1 MITPKAIPY
10 FTLTEPQ
17 ICSGSKSVPF
27 LSKHLLLYLPQQSM
41 RLQLCAPNP
50 GSESEVS
57 HRTAFLMPVR
67 VGTGTLLLESSIR
80 GRGSRWK
87 PRGSDGQR
95 KWWLRWEPE
104 KFFGFVLFFFKFY
117 YLFICGCAWSSLP
130 HGHFSSSSEWGLL
143 SSCCVW
149 ASHFSVFFCSW
160 AQALGLQASVA
171 AARAQQLQL

>member
-1 MITPKAIPY
+1 MITPKAILHL
-10 FTLTEPQ
+10 TLTEPQ

-27 LSKHLLLYLPQQSM
+27 LSKHPLLYLPQQSVG
-41 RLQLCAPNP
+41 LHLCAPNP

-57 HRTAFLMPVR
+57 LGTAFLMPVR

-104 KFFGFVLFFFKFY
+104 KFFGFVLCFSLSFII
-117 YLFICGCAWSSLP
+117 YLFVAVLGLHCHMGISPVLGSGAYSLVAVC
-130 HGHFSSSSEWGLL
+130 GLL
-143 SSCCVW
+143 ISVSSFVPE
-149 ASHFSVFFCSW
+149 HR
-160 AQALGLQASVA
+160 L
-171 AARAQQLQL
+171 

>member
-95 KWWLRWEPE
+95 K
-104 KFFGFVLFFFKFY
+104 
-117 YLFICGCAWSSLP
+117 
-130 HGHFSSSSEWGLL
+130 
-143 SSCCVW
+143 
-149 ASHFSVFFCSW
+149 
-160 AQALGLQASVA
+160 
-171 AARAQQLQL
+171 